1 MPFKS
6 PSVLRRPVYISQS
19 YGLDEVAR
27 YRNILDHWKLFDL
40 GFNVY
45 ATWKRPLTH
54 V

>member
-6 PSVLRRPVYISQS
+6 PSVLRRPFYISQS

-27 YRNILDHWKLFDL
+27 YRNILDHRKLFEMS
-40 GFNVY
+40 FNVY
-45 ATWKRPLTH
+45 AIGKRPLAH